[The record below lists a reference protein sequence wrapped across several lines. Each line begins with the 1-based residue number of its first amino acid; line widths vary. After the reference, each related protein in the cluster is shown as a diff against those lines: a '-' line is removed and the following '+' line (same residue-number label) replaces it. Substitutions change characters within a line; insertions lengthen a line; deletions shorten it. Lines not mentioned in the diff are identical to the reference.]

1 MVGRSERLATR
12 PVNASP
18 PTVRLYHVP
27 GLRALPIA
35 AVALAALVAIVAVL
49 VTSHAG
55 APAAAIAVRVALP
68 GVATTAPATLAQLQ
82 DPPAGT
88 SSGLLNTPL
97 STNTRE
103 VVTARRYAAHL
114 TAEFVTVAQTVAVP
128 LRTPEQVQA
137 ALAAAAAP
145 QLIRAA
151 DPADDG
157 AVISDSVLA
166 ARLGLAPGA
175 PLPPFFPYEVQR
187 GDTVGKI
194 ARRFGINPE
203 TILFNNW
210 EIRDGDQ
217 LEVGATLTI
226 PPRDGVV
233 YTVRLGDTLFD
244 VALNYAAEVE
254 AVLAFPGNQLTSA
267 DQLVE
272 GETILLPGGSASLPA
287 GGAGGIAAGSVFAIP
302 DFAWPLGGILCD
314 FFGTPRGNRAGFH
327 TGVDLCAS
335 TGTFIGS
342 TAPGVVIQAGW
353 DGSFGLSVLVDHGGG
368 VVSRYAHMSQID
380 VFLGQSVDVGTLL
393 GFVGSTGYSTGSHLH
408 FEILM
413 GGAAVDP
420 LVWLNS

>member
-1 MVGRSERLATR
+1 MR
-12 PVNASP
+12 PTLRVQP
-18 PTVRLYHVP
+18 VP
-27 GLRALPIA
+27 GLHALPLA
-35 AVALAALVAIVAVL
+35 AVALAALVAIIAVL
-49 VTSHAG
+49 LTSQTE
-55 APAAAIAVRVALP
+55 APPPSIAVRVALP
-68 GVATTAPATLAQLQ
+68 GVATAAPATLALLHE
-82 DPPAGT
+82 PPTGT
-88 SSGLLNTPL
+88 PSGLLTTPL
-97 STNTRE
+97 RSTTRE

-114 TAEFVTVAQTVAVP
+114 TAEFVTVGQSVAVA

-137 ALAAAAAP
+137 ALATAATP

-166 ARLGLAPGA
+166 ARLGLEPGA
-175 PLPPFFPYEVQR
+175 PLPPFFPYEVRR
-187 GDTVGKI
+187 GDTVDKI
-194 ARRFGINPE
+194 AHRFAINPE

-210 EIRDGDQ
+210 EIRDGDR

-244 VALNYAAEVE
+244 IALNYAADVE

-267 DQLVE
+267 NQLVE
-272 GETILLPGGSASLPA
+272 GETILLPGGSASLPS
-287 GGAGGIAAGSVFAIP
+287 GGVGGIATGPVFAIP

-314 FFGTPRGNRAGFH
+314 FFGTPRGNLAGFH
-327 TGVDLCAS
+327 TGVDICAA

-342 TAPGVVIQAGW
+342 TAPGIVILAGW

-380 VFLGQSVDVGTLL
+380 VFLGQSVDAGTLL
-393 GFVGSTGYSTGSHLH
+393 GFVGSTGLASGSHLH

-413 GGAAVDP
+413 AGTPVEP